1 MPCAKNTTDLKP
13 APEREHWA
21 DLLRATAIVAVIVL
35 HVSAVVVYRFESI
48 PASNWWLANVL
59 NSISRFC
66 VPVFLMLTGTFV
78 LPNSNSYPRML
89 RRLGMRILLPFL
101 FWAVVHL
108 AVQLY
113 LDGNTSLEAAE
124 VAIRGGISYHFWY
137 VYLIIGVYLI
147 LPLLNRLVTRLSRR
161 VMVVILLIWPLSFLL
176 TIEPLKN
183 TIPFGGAWY
192 LAAHIGYVLLG
203 YLLVRTKPQENTTK
217 TGIIV
222 YGSGVMA
229 TAWITYALTASEGDF
244 VASVYQ
250 YLSATVVLASGGL
263 FIAMRKWNKPN
274 RITQFLSNYSY
285 GIYLSHVMILN
296 ALLEAGI
303 NIQSMWYIPLAS
315 AICLATSTLIVYVV
329 SRLPLGKYV
338 SGGLS

>member
-1 MPCAKNTTDLKP
+1 MKP

-21 DLLRATAIVAVIVL
+21 DLLRAIAIVAVIVL

-48 PASNWWLANVL
+48 PAANWWLANIL

-101 FWAVVHL
+101 FWAVIHL

-124 VAIRGGISYHFWY
+124 EAIARGISYHFWY
-137 VYLIIGVYLI
+137 IYLVTAIYLI
-147 LPLLNRLVTRLSRR
+147 LPLLNRLVTWLSRR
-161 VMVVILLIWPLSFLL
+161 VIIAILLIWPLSFLL
-176 TIEPLKN
+176 TIEPLKS
-183 TIPFGGAWY
+183 TIPFAGALY

-203 YLLVRTKPQENTTK
+203 YLLAGTKPQENTTK
-217 TGIIV
+217 TGMIV
-222 YGSGVMA
+222 YASGVMA
-229 TAWITYALTASEGDF
+229 TGWITYALTASEGDF

-250 YLSATVVLASGGL
+250 YLSPTVVLASGGL
-263 FIAMRKWNKPN
+263 YLAMRKWNKPN
-274 RITQFLSNYSY
+274 RIALFLSNYSY

-296 ALLEAGI
+296 ALLVAGI
-303 NIQSMWYIPLAS
+303 NIHSMWFIPVAS
-315 AICLATSTLIVYVV
+315 AISLATSALMVYVV

-338 SGGLS
+338 SGRLS